1 MTDAASPAALA
12 ATLDRELRWLETL
25 IQLQM
30 RHHFGQGDAASGAL
44 TLPEPPELLGR
55 CAYGAAVMMNRLSA
69 DERLALILALAPWLR
84 PHALDPFFVRNTNLD
99 RGFTEFGGRTSTAA
113 HGFAPTRQTALF
125 LLTGDALDRRL
136 AAIPMFGPDA
146 TLVRA
151 RLIATQ
157 PDELAPWIALEPH
170 PDLIARLFRYPD

>member
-1 MTDAASPAALA
+1 MTDARPPAALA

-25 IQLQM
+25 IQQRM
-30 RHHFGQGDAASGAL
+30 RHHFGQGDAASGAPP
-44 TLPEPPELLGR
+44 LPEPPELLGR

-84 PHALDPFFVRNTNLD
+84 PHALDPFFLRNANLD
-99 RGFTEFGGRTSTAA
+99 RGFTEFGGAGHGLAS
-113 HGFAPTRQTALF
+113 GFAPTRQTALF
-125 LLTGDALDRRL
+125 LIAGDALDRRL

-151 RLIATQ
+151 RLIAAQ
-157 PDELAPWIALEPH
+157 ADELAPWVALDPH